1 MSEKLK
7 IQLEKLIESC
17 PRNFMRVLKSKAN
30 GQLLDELT
38 EKTKFL
44 SKNATLK
51 TRIFWI
57 LNGISSWND
66 KLVCCK
72 ICRKPLDNFNVLSIT
87 KGYKKTCSKKCERKL
102 AQEQYEKTCENK
114 YGCKNAFQIDDVKE
128 KLLENQKEIQKKRD
142 ETRQMHFKNEKGWN
156 LSKSLKTRLEKYGHA
171 WNIHAVKFTKFKKY
185 GNCNWN
191 NIEKNIHTKR
201 KNGTFNTSSQEIIA
215 HELICQKFTKN
226 DVIWQY
232 KSEKYPF
239 LCDFYVKS
247 LDLYIECNFSWTHGG
262 MFFDENNEN
271 CIQKLNDWKEK
282 AKTSRFYENALKTW
296 TIRDIKK
303 LKTAQENKLNYKV
316 FWTLDEIL
324 NWKGEIV

>member
-30 GQLLDELT
+30 RQLLDELT

-102 AQEQYEKTCENK
+102 A
-114 YGCKNAFQIDDVKE
+114 
-128 KLLENQKEIQKKRD
+128 
-142 ETRQMHFKNEKGWN
+142 
-156 LSKSLKTRLEKYGHA
+156 
-171 WNIHAVKFTKFKKY
+171 
-185 GNCNWN
+185 
-191 NIEKNIHTKR
+191 
-201 KNGTFNTSSQEIIA
+201 
-215 HELICQKFTKN
+215 
-226 DVIWQY
+226 
-232 KSEKYPF
+232 
-239 LCDFYVKS
+239 
-247 LDLYIECNFSWTHGG
+247 
-262 MFFDENNEN
+262 
-271 CIQKLNDWKEK
+271 
-282 AKTSRFYENALKTW
+282 
-296 TIRDIKK
+296 
-303 LKTAQENKLNYKV
+303 
-316 FWTLDEIL
+316 
-324 NWKGEIV
+324 